1 MPRRLL
7 LSGVK
12 RSSKKSDKYF
22 FNIQL
27 IFISL
32 IYIKCI
38 LRAEKVFC
46 TRYQRMKEEISMD
59 IMEPE
64 IDVLYGDFG
73 GMPVETVEEN

>member
-7 LSGVK
+7 ISGVK

-46 TRYQRMKEEISMD
+46 IWIS
-59 IMEPE
+59 ENE
-64 IDVLYGDFG
+64 GGNQHGYYGTG
-73 GMPVETVEEN
+73 N